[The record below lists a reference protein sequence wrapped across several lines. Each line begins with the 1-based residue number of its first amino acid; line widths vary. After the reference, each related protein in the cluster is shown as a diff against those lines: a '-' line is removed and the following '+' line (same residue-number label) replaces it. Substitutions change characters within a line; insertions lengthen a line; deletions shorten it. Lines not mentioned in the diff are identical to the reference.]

1 MLLLYLYD
9 ASFSVRL
16 SYIISSLYFLLNFY
30 PFWKNEEKHGF
41 SKLSLFLILISE
53 PETDISVARH
63 TVDSS
68 RQNANNLHYTKNIFS
83 RPLLDQARKCVGDE
97 HYYNMREPMVEI
109 SYLIL
114 LMNDQQ

>member
-1 MLLLYLYD
+1 M
-9 ASFSVRL
+9 
-16 SYIISSLYFLLNFY
+16 
-30 PFWKNEEKHGF
+30 
-41 SKLSLFLILISE
+41 
-53 PETDISVARH
+53 

-114 LMNDQQ
+114 LMNGQQQSICTLVLNSSITYYYSFCIFTMD

>member
-1 MLLLYLYD
+1 M
-9 ASFSVRL
+9 
-16 SYIISSLYFLLNFY
+16 
-30 PFWKNEEKHGF
+30 
-41 SKLSLFLILISE
+41 
-53 PETDISVARH
+53 

-97 HYYNMREPMVEI
+97 HYYNMREPMLVEI

-114 LMNDQQ
+114 LMNGQQQSICTLVLNSSITYYYSFLYIHNGLKIEK

>member
-1 MLLLYLYD
+1 M
-9 ASFSVRL
+9 
-16 SYIISSLYFLLNFY
+16 
-30 PFWKNEEKHGF
+30 
-41 SKLSLFLILISE
+41 
-53 PETDISVARH
+53 

-68 RQNANNLHYTKNIFS
+68 RQNANNLHYTKNVFS

-114 LMNDQQ
+114 LMNGQQQSICTLVLNSSITYYYSFLYIHNGLKIEK

>member
-1 MLLLYLYD
+1 M
-9 ASFSVRL
+9 
-16 SYIISSLYFLLNFY
+16 
-30 PFWKNEEKHGF
+30 
-41 SKLSLFLILISE
+41 
-53 PETDISVARH
+53 

-114 LMNDQQ
+114 LMNGQQQSICTLVLNSSITYYYSFLYIHNGLKIEK